1 MDLIMVEAK
10 ILKIMIIKNI
20 NQASACALAVALG
33 LTTFTSCS
41 NDESLSEL
49 TNLSQI
55 SFKVEVPTTCT
66 RAYWD
71 YADTYTAGATLPFN
85 WNDNDTKIAV
95 YQGSGVIEG
104 LLDFSSTTAKVKFTA
119 VKSAMT
125 YLLFPYSNDI
135 SKLTIAASHT
145 QDGKTTTHLSN
156 EMYMGAAVNLS
167 ELSENSTVTLSHLPA
182 VLRFIL
188 TNKRGETIS
197 NPTITVDGKFLLGA
211 SIETKQDDDKLGDHY
226 AYAYDAEAKTIS
238 VGSTNVSLNTNDK
251 IALYALTFPTATEDT
266 NYTFKV
272 TVGDKTYTSDIVLGD
287 NIKDKQ
293 FKGGYY
299 YTFKLLLDDQLT
311 VTSTS
316 VSENPFS
323 EGWNDETAL

>member
-1 MDLIMVEAK
+1 MVEAK

-66 RAYWD
+66 RAYWN
-71 YADTYTAGATLPFN
+71 YSDTYTAGATLPFN
-85 WNDNDTKIAV
+85 WNVNDTKIAV
-95 YQGSGVIEG
+95 YQCDGVIEG
-104 LLDFSSTTAKVKFTA
+104 QLDFSSTTAKVKFTA

-125 YLLFPYSNDI
+125 YLLFPYSDDI

-211 SIETKQDDDKLGDHY
+211 SIETKKDDDKLGDHY
-226 AYAYDAEAKTIS
+226 AYAFDAQTKTIS

-272 TVGDKTYTSDIVLGD
+272 TVGDKTYTSDVVLGN
-287 NIKDKQ
+287 NINDKQ